1 MLNGII
7 VLNKPRGVTSSD
19 CVYKLRKLLKIKK
32 IGHAGT
38 LDPEVNGVLPIAV
51 GQATKLIEK
60 MHEKDKKYIGVGLL
74 GFATY
79 SYDVTGKKI
88 AEKKIITPFSDEEIQ
103 SGMKKL
109 VGDISQMPPIYSA
122 VKVNG
127 KRLYEYARE
136 NIEVQRPMRDVTV
149 KSYNLVNT
157 STYDYEKQQ
166 QTFDFSVTCSKGT
179 YVRSLVNDLGAI
191 LDVPA
196 VMVKLTRIASSGYNI
211 TDAVTLEDISRQI
224 DQPHFW
230 LQPIDS
236 FFDNVEHFV
245 LNSEQYDQVRN
256 GAALKINASSNEV
269 ALVYSGKIKAIYEK
283 KLNVYKPQLML
294 LQND

>member
-74 GFATY
+74 GFATD

-224 DQPHFW
+224 DQPHLW
-230 LQPIDS
+230 LQTIDS

-245 LNSEQYDQVRN
+245 LNSEQYDRVRN

-283 KLNVYKPQLML
+283 KLNIYKPQLML

>member
-74 GFATY
+74 GFATD

-109 VGDISQMPPIYSA
+109 VGDISQMPPMYSA

-196 VMVKLTRIASSGYNI
+196 VMAKLTRIASSGYNI

-230 LQPIDS
+230 LQSIDS

-283 KLNVYKPQLML
+283 KINVYKPQLML

>member
-74 GFATY
+74 GFATD

-149 KSYNLVNT
+149 KSYNVVNT
-157 STYDYEKQQ
+157 STYDCEKQQ

>member
-74 GFATY
+74 GFATD

-230 LQPIDS
+230 LQPIDR

-245 LNSEQYDQVRN
+245 LNSEQYDRVRN
-256 GAALKINASSNEV
+256 GAALKIKASSNEV

>member
-74 GFATY
+74 GFATD

-230 LQPIDS
+230 LHPIDS

>member
-74 GFATY
+74 GFATD

-211 TDAVTLEDISRQI
+211 TDAVTLEDISRQT

-245 LNSEQYDQVRN
+245 LNSEQYDRVRN
-256 GAALKINASSNEV
+256 GAALKIKASSNEV

>member
-74 GFATY
+74 GFATD

-157 STYDYEKQQ
+157 STYDCEKQQ

-179 YVRSLVNDLGAI
+179 YVRSLVNDLGVI

>member
-74 GFATY
+74 GFATD

-230 LQPIDS
+230 LQHIDS

-245 LNSEQYDQVRN
+245 LNSEQYDRVRN
-256 GAALKINASSNEV
+256 GAALKIKASSNEV

>member
-74 GFATY
+74 GFATD

-88 AEKKIITPFSDEEIQ
+88 AEKKLITPFSDEDIQ

-230 LQPIDS
+230 LQPIDI

-245 LNSEQYDQVRN
+245 LNSEQYDRVRN
-256 GAALKINASSNEV
+256 GAALKIKASSNEV

>member
-74 GFATY
+74 GFATD

-109 VGDISQMPPIYSA
+109 VGDISTCLPYILQS
-122 VKVNG
+122 
-127 KRLYEYARE
+127 
-136 NIEVQRPMRDVTV
+136 
-149 KSYNLVNT
+149 KSMAK
-157 STYDYEKQQ
+157 DYMNM
-166 QTFDFSVTCSKGT
+166 
-179 YVRSLVNDLGAI
+179 L
-191 LDVPA
+191 
-196 VMVKLTRIASSGYNI
+196 
-211 TDAVTLEDISRQI
+211 
-224 DQPHFW
+224 
-230 LQPIDS
+230 
-236 FFDNVEHFV
+236 
-245 LNSEQYDQVRN
+245 
-256 GAALKINASSNEV
+256 
-269 ALVYSGKIKAIYEK
+269 GKILKYS
-283 KLNVYKPQLML
+283 VQ
-294 LQND
+294 

>member
-74 GFATY
+74 GFATD

-230 LQPIDS
+230 LQPIDI

-245 LNSEQYDQVRN
+245 LNSEQYDRVRN
-256 GAALKINASSNEV
+256 GAALKIKASSNEV